1 LRLADEIMSVIWR
14 RGLARSRSVIATML
28 SGSSRRRA
36 QAMGLRLNTHFA
48 GLYDFTPD
56 LVYRDVVRAYI
67 AGAPA
72 GLAIMSHPG
81 HIDAELAAFD
91 STVDSRPR
99 ELAYFIGRDFPADL
113 ADAGMTL
120 ARFTAICR

>member
-1 LRLADEIMSVIWR
+1 MSSAPTSPVHRLVLRSW
-14 RGLARSRSVIATML
+14 
-28 SGSSRRRA
+28 
-36 QAMGLRLNTHFA
+36 
-48 GLYDFTPD
+48 
-56 LVYRDVVRAYI
+56 
-67 AGAPA
+67 
-72 GLAIMSHPG
+72 SHPG
-81 HIDAELAAFD
+81 HIDAEVAAFD